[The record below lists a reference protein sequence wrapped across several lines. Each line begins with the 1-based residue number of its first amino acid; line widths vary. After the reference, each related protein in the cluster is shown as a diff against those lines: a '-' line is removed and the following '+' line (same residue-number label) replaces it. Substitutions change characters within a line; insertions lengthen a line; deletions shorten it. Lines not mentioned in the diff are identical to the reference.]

1 MKKLSFLIAFLF
13 LYSFSV
19 LQAEVYK
26 NTIEEMSLKGT
37 MTSLSVSTFNVKM
50 KGGKSES
57 VDLQLTQSYKFDSS
71 RNATETVIT
80 FPNNKEIKYTYL
92 YEDGRLVS
100 LKGKESAYN
109 YTYDEKGN
117 RKEELYVNKNGKVL
131 ERTEFT
137 YDKNNR
143 CIRRITSNEMSRLA
157 SIEMKYDAN
166 GNLCERSVSTIDGE
180 DTRTVYTY
188 NDKNLVEKEEVYNKR
203 NRLIRTYTYSYKY
216 DSIGN
221 WIQKSTTENDE
232 FNELMEREF
241 KYDRNTVPLKTS
253 KLKETIVSCIV
264 AFLCLCMIAHMLY
277 VIYKGKR
284 YKMIY
289 TCDYFTAKRNEL
301 GLPLTETPE
310 EIEQQCALLEEA
322 FNTWSIIPEMQGE
335 YRTPTKMKQ
344 IKSSTALL
352 DQVIAM
358 NPLDF
363 DVIKRLNELTEV
375 INTAEARSFSGSKTM
390 VVVGFLFA
398 AFLIYV
404 TSGSD
409 HFFRSY
415 FTSGFRF
422 WGPVIVYILA
432 SRKPQFLIDKKLQT
446 DGGGRSLLFASL
458 AGLIGSAHTIRTV
471 TKWSDGTKTVE
482 DNHDQHLF
490 AWMLTII
497 IMMFVVMLM
506 WVWAILNYLRN
517 YVFYY

>member
-1 MKKLSFLIAFLF
+1 MKKLSFLTAFLF

-71 RNATETVIT
+71 GNATETVIA

-143 CIRRITSNEMSRLA
+143 CIRKITSNEMSRLA
-157 SIEMKYDAN
+157 SIEMKYDAK
-166 GNLCERSVSTIDGE
+166 GNLCERSVSTIDGD

-188 NDKNLVEKEEVYNKR
+188 NEKNLVEKEKVYNKR
-203 NRLIRTYTYSYKY
+203 NRLVRTYTYSYRY

-221 WIQKSTTENDE
+221 WVQKYTTENDE

-241 KYDRNTVPLKTS
+241 KYDRNTVPLDTS
-253 KLKETIVSCIV
+253 KLMETIVGYIL

-277 VIYKGKR
+277 VIYQGKR
-284 YKMIY
+284 YKMTY

-310 EIEQQCALLEEA
+310 EIEQQWVWLEEA
-322 FNTWSIIPEMQGE
+322 FNTWSIVPDVEGE

-344 IKSSTALL
+344 IKASTALL
-352 DQVIAM
+352 NQVIAM

-375 INTAEARSFSGSKTM
+375 INTAEARSFSGSKTII
-390 VVVGFLFA
+390 VVGFLIA
-398 AFLIYV
+398 AFFTYTNV
-404 TSGSD
+404 GSE
-409 HFFRSY
+409 HFFHAF
-415 FTSGFRF
+415 FTSGFSL

-458 AGLIGSAHTIRTV
+458 AGLIGSAHTIRKV

-482 DNHDQHLF
+482 DNHDQHYAAWLITLF
-490 AWMLTII
+490 VMII
-497 IMMFVVMLM
+497 VAALM
-506 WVWAILNYLRN
+506 WIWAILNYLRN
-517 YVFYY
+517 YIFYY